1 MFSDR
6 WPTPSICQIDSCL
19 PSIPAQTDSK
29 HRASRKTVQ
38 LFGGYE
44 KPGAIA
50 RLLSWAMD
58 ALLLL
63 ILVRDLVWR
72 YVKERQAMAEIIV
85 AARVTWAA
93 AMSNPEN
100 SAQLP

>member
-6 WPTPSICQIDSCL
+6 GLSPSICRIDSCL
-19 PSIPAQTDSK
+19 SSIPGRTDSK
-29 HRASRKTVQ
+29 HRASRRTVQ

-50 RLLSWAMD
+50 RLLNWVMD
-58 ALLLL
+58 ALRLL

-72 YVKERQAMAEIIV
+72 YAKEPQAMAEIIV
-85 AARVTWAA
+85 VGRVIWAA